1 MPTVVIVVEN
11 TLKACA
17 LIHGQEAHSVL
28 ACGVLIAAATN
39 TPLSSARAPSVVA
52 ETVGAILTA
61 NTWIDAHD

>member
-17 LIHGQEAHSVL
+17 LIPGQEAHSVL